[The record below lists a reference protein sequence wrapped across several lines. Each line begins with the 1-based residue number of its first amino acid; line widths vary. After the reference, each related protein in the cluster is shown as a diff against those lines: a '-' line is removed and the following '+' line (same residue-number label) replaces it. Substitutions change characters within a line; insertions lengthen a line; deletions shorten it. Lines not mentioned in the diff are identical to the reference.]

1 MTASHENSAP
11 DDATGKTKTME
22 LNLDRKQLIAALGAG
37 ALVLGVGG
45 YLIGRSAAPSTDA
58 AMTEEGEHGE
68 EEEHGPEGFVA
79 IEAERARAA
88 GIVTERIQLGGLD
101 AEIIA
106 QGMVAPSPSGEAVL
120 TARADGAIVRI
131 NRRLGDY
138 VRAGESVATM
148 ESREAATLASER
160 SSAEARLALARS
172 TYEREKTLFEERVTA
187 RQDLEAARAAL
198 SEAEAEARRA
208 RASARTALVS
218 GDGRSL
224 AVVSLI
230 SGRITKADA
239 TLGAFVPAGTELFRV
254 ANPNSIQVEVSV
266 LAADA
271 RRIAPGDAAVIE
283 LANGETRGAVVRS
296 VTPSL
301 DSESRTATV
310 VLQPDGIGG
319 LTQGQGLRARI
330 RPEGSDGSTRIVL
343 PEEAVQSVEGGDVV
357 FVRTPNGFQATDVRT
372 GQRSGGRI
380 EIVEGLRAGQS
391 VATRGAFLLKAE
403 LGKGEAEH

>member
-1 MTASHENSAP
+1 V
-11 DDATGKTKTME
+11 E
-22 LNLDRKQLIAALGAG
+22 LPINRNQLIAIGAAG
-37 ALVLGVGG
+37 TLALVAGG
-45 YLIGRSAAPSTDA
+45 YFIGRSAAPA
-58 AMTEEGEHGE
+58 AETVAEGEHAQ

-79 IEAERARAA
+79 MTAERAKAA
-88 GIVTERIQLGGLD
+88 GIVTERVQAGGLD
-101 AEIIA
+101 SEILA
-106 QGMVAPSPSGEAVL
+106 QGSVAPSPAGEAVL

-148 ESREAATLASER
+148 ESREAAMLTSER
-160 SSAEARLALARS
+160 SAAEARLALARS
-172 TYEREKTLFEERVTA
+172 THERERRLFEERVTA
-187 RQDLEAARAAL
+187 RQDLEGARAAL
-198 SEAEAEARRA
+198 AEAEAEARRA
-208 RASARTALVS
+208 RAAASASLVS
-218 GDGRSL
+218 GDGRTL

-239 TLGAFVPAGTELFRV
+239 TLGSFVSAGTELFRV
-254 ANPNSIQVEVSV
+254 SDPNSIQVNVSV

-271 RRIAPGDAAVIE
+271 RRIQPGDPAVIE
-283 LANGETRGAVVRS
+283 LIDGETRAAVVRS

-301 DSESRTATV
+301 DPESRTATV
-310 VLQPDGIGG
+310 VLQPDGVGG

-330 RPEGSDGSTRIVL
+330 RPGGGDTSRIVL
-343 PEEAVQSVEGGDVV
+343 PEEAVQSVEGRDVV
-357 FVRTPNGFQATDVRT
+357 FVRTARGFQAMRVAT

-380 EIVEGLRAGQS
+380 EIIEGLRPGVA